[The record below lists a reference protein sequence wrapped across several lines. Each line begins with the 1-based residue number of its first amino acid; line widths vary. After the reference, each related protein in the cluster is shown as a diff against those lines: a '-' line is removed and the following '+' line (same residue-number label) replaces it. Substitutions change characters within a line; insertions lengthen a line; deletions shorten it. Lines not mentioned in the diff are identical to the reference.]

1 MIRRLKK
8 KGRGGEEKRINISS
22 LDDVI
27 SNEKYTKTAANNCL
41 TEKKNAL
48 IIYFIKHGILNER
61 KLLLVLNFV
70 VILPDKFDDVLAK
83 FLRADTE
90 NVQFTGLFSPPFFP
104 HHPDPAGSGRRCPSS
119 SLPLHHWISWAE
131 PSHQRQGKYSN
142 LIHPPHHNLIHVF
155 FFTGCSSWFFPSF
168 FFFSPFF
175 FPEFIFFSAFADS
188 WQLRTICHQHKSR
201 NQSFQH
207 PTQRGRGW
215 FLTITTRSCHLGRLT
230 PSKAGFLASPP

>member
-8 KGRGGEEKRINISS
+8 KGRGKKKRINISS

-131 PSHQRQGKYSN
+131 PSHQRQGKYSK
-142 LIHPPHHNLIHVF
+142 LTHPPHHNLIHVF
-155 FFTGCSSWFFPSF
+155 FPLAVRAGSF
-168 FFFSPFF
+168 LLFFFSLHSFSLNLFF
-175 FPEFIFFSAFADS
+175 
-188 WQLRTICHQHKSR
+188 
-201 NQSFQH
+201 
-207 PTQRGRGW
+207 
-215 FLTITTRSCHLGRLT
+215 
-230 PSKAGFLASPP
+230 